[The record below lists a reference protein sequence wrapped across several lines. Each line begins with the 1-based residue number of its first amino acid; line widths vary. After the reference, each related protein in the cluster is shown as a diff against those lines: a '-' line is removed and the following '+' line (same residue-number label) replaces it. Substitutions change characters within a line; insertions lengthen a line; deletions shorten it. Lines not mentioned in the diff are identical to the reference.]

1 MTELDN
7 GCRGKSWAAGA
18 IAGLVVFGF
27 VLASHAGFVAA
38 LFLGLVTAG
47 LFGSVL
53 VWGFCQGRLAAPL
66 PAAPVPAVAVAA
78 APVSPTP
85 VSAAP
90 QPVAE
95 VTPPAPAPA
104 PAPARMAAAAT
115 PVPAKVAGQDQTP
128 AKTRVTARPKAQ
140 PVAGGGKKPR
150 AMKAPRKAGADDLK
164 KIEGIGPVLEKAC
177 NALGIWH
184 YDQIAKWG
192 EAEVAWMDANLKGF
206 RGRVS
211 RDKWVAQAKIIVE
224 EGLDR
229 FLERAKTNDY

>member
-47 LFGSVL
+47 LFGSFL

-66 PAAPVPAVAVAA
+66 PAAPVTLAPAPTAEPVAPQAA
-78 APVSPTP
+78 APVAPTP
-85 VSAAP
+85 AVVPASAAP
-90 QPVAE
+90 APVAE
-95 VTPPAPAPA
+95 QAPSEAKAALKAKAPAKA
-104 PAPARMAAAAT
+104 
-115 PVPAKVAGQDQTP
+115 
-128 AKTRVTARPKAQ
+128 KAQ
-140 PVAGGGKKPR
+140 PVAVGGKKPR

-184 YDQIAKWG
+184 YDQIAKLG
-192 EAEVAWMDANLKGF
+192 ADEVAWMDANLKGF

>member
-47 LFGSVL
+47 LFGSFL

-66 PAAPVPAVAVAA
+66 PAAPVTLAPAPAAEPVAPQAA
-78 APVSPTP
+78 APVAPTP
-85 VSAAP
+85 AVVPASAAP
-90 QPVAE
+90 APVAE
-95 VTPPAPAPA
+95 QAPSEAKAALKAKAPAKA
-104 PAPARMAAAAT
+104 
-115 PVPAKVAGQDQTP
+115 
-128 AKTRVTARPKAQ
+128 KAQ
-140 PVAGGGKKPR
+140 PVAEGGKKPR

-184 YDQIAKWG
+184 YDQIAKLG
-192 EAEVAWMDANLKGF
+192 ADEVAWMDANLKGF

-224 EGLDR
+224 EGIDR

>member
-47 LFGSVL
+47 LFGSFL

-66 PAAPVPAVAVAA
+66 HAAPVTLTPAPAAAEPVPPQAA
-78 APVSPTP
+78 APTP
-85 VSAAP
+85 AEVPASAAP
-90 QPVAE
+90 APVTE
-95 VTPPAPAPA
+95 QAPAEIKA
-104 PAPARMAAAAT
+104 PAKTKAAAKAKA
-115 PVPAKVAGQDQTP
+115 PAKV
-128 AKTRVTARPKAQ
+128 KAQ
-140 PVAGGGKKPR
+140 PVAEGGKKPR

-164 KIEGIGPVLEKAC
+164 KIEGIGTALEKAC
-177 NALGIWH
+177 NGLGIWH

>member
-47 LFGSVL
+47 LFGSFL

-66 PAAPVPAVAVAA
+66 PAAPVTLAPAPAAEPVAPQAA
-78 APVSPTP
+78 APVAPTP
-85 VSAAP
+85 AVVPASAAP
-90 QPVAE
+90 APVAE
-95 VTPPAPAPA
+95 QAPSEAKAALKAKAPAKA
-104 PAPARMAAAAT
+104 
-115 PVPAKVAGQDQTP
+115 
-128 AKTRVTARPKAQ
+128 KAQ
-140 PVAGGGKKPR
+140 PVAVGGKKPR

-192 EAEVAWMDANLKGF
+192 AAEVAWMDANLKGF

>member
-47 LFGSVL
+47 LFGSFL

-66 PAAPVPAVAVAA
+66 PAAPVALTPAPAAAEPVAPQAATVAPTPAVVPA
-78 APVSPTP
+78 
-85 VSAAP
+85 SAAP
-90 QPVAE
+90 APVAE
-95 VTPPAPAPA
+95 QAPSEAKAALKAKAPAKA
-104 PAPARMAAAAT
+104 
-115 PVPAKVAGQDQTP
+115 
-128 AKTRVTARPKAQ
+128 KAQ
-140 PVAGGGKKPR
+140 PVAEGGKKPR

-192 EAEVAWMDANLKGF
+192 AAEVAWMDANLKGF

-224 EGLDR
+224 EGIDR

>member
-47 LFGSVL
+47 LFGSFL

-66 PAAPVPAVAVAA
+66 PAAPVTLAPAPTAEPVAPQAA
-78 APVSPTP
+78 APVAPTP
-85 VSAAP
+85 AVVPASAAP
-90 QPVAE
+90 APVAE
-95 VTPPAPAPA
+95 QAPSEAKAALKAKAPAKA
-104 PAPARMAAAAT
+104 
-115 PVPAKVAGQDQTP
+115 
-128 AKTRVTARPKAQ
+128 KAQ
-140 PVAGGGKKPR
+140 PVAEGGKKPR

-184 YDQIAKWG
+184 YDQIAKLG
-192 EAEVAWMDANLKGF
+192 ADEVAWMDANLKGF